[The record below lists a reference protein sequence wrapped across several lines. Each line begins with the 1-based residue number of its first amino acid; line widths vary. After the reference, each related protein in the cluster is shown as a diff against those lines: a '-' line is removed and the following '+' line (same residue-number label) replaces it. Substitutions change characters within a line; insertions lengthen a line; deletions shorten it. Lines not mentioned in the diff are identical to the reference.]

1 MDKHEF
7 MTTILQLNQEDLR
20 AEVKSCFKEIL
31 EELKRNEQAV
41 VPSDRISLQ
50 ETAQI
55 TGLRK
60 STLYKMTMTGA
71 IPYMKLGKRL
81 IFSRKS
87 ILEWMETRIKS
98 PYSPDASMDLR
109 LISASNIQR
118 RKRS

>member
-20 AEVKSCFKEIL
+20 AEVRSCFKEIL
-31 EELKRNEQAV
+31 EELKKNEQAV
-41 VPSDRISLQ
+41 VLSDRISLQ
-50 ETAQI
+50 ETAEI

-81 IFSRKS
+81 VFSRKS
-87 ILEWMETRIKS
+87 ILEWMEARIKS
-98 PYSPDASMDLR
+98 PCCPDATMDLR
-109 LISASNIQR
+109 LISASNKLRQ
-118 RKRS
+118 K